1 MKHLHLAPS
10 WRTVGPIDVS
20 QVSQFTPEEQ
30 RVELLNLD
38 EHYYGDMTRKIG
50 GEIHDTWPFDVAQL
64 ADVTMSDFLR
74 KRGAS
79 EEAIRY
85 MLLGFEDD
93 AALDF
98 IRDAVN
104 HHDLSKIKGGND
116 QLPRAFALRLS
127 DQVRYCC
134 AVEQMDRSGQRVRI
148 AYRRVT
154 PHSPRHVL
162 LEFALRR
169 FLRFSVPETAG

>member
-64 ADVTMSDFLR
+64 ADVTNLPEKLAFSG
-74 KRGAS
+74 KAT
-79 EEAIRY
+79 
-85 MLLGFEDD
+85 
-93 AALDF
+93 
-98 IRDAVN
+98 
-104 HHDLSKIKGGND
+104 LSKKCT
-116 QLPRAFALRLS
+116 LS
-127 DQVRYCC
+127 
-134 AVEQMDRSGQRVRI
+134 GK
-148 AYRRVT
+148 
-154 PHSPRHVL
+154 
-162 LEFALRR
+162 
-169 FLRFSVPETAG
+169 